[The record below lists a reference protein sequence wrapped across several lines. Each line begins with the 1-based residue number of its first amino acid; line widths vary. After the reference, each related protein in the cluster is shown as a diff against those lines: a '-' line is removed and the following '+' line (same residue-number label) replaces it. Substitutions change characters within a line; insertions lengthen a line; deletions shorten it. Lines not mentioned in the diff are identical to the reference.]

1 MNIFTYVETY
11 CILLSIPIILIL
23 NSASEIKK
31 ELSKREKN
39 RGYCENEIMESET
52 VRNYINS
59 PEYKSLAQSML
70 ITSSLFTIIVF
81 ILLLGSLT
89 RMPKDMN
96 ISKIYTIIIL
106 VIVFILSTILIHNSR
121 VIQPVKNSEYIN
133 KIIEVRQQLANVKS
147 FANLPVAFQKPFMER
162 WLSLQNSNEILTS
175 KDIIAAIDRE
185 FSEKSESIVGFL
197 RPADNYFFEDKE
209 ITYKKDIEY
218 LYDKAKLPPLNDY
231 NDIIKFNPTVAWLLL
246 IFLYYHIYHIY
257 FNDVDMFVEMV
268 ITTMI
273 ILILCMLVYYITIAK
288 DEL

>member
-1 MNIFTYVETY
+1 
-11 CILLSIPIILIL
+11 LSIPIILIL